1 MENLRDTIV
10 VNVEYDIT
18 DEEYGP
24 VYVASNDE
32 LSLVTDGQTF
42 EELLKNLKEA
52 LSLILED
59 DVRAHFNLIRNPR
72 VILTIKLP
80 DNYAQTA

>member
-42 EELLKNLKEA
+42 EKLLKNLKEA
-52 LSLILED
+52 LSLIKE
-59 DVRAHFNLIRNPR
+59 A
-72 VILTIKLP
+72 
-80 DNYAQTA
+80 

>member
-1 MENLRDTIV
+1 MENMRDTIT
-10 VNVEYDIT
+10 VNVEYDTI

-52 LSLILED
+52 ISLLLEE
-59 DVRAHFNLIRNPR
+59 DVRGHFNLTRNPCI
-72 VILTIKLP
+72 ILRAI
-80 DNYAQTA
+80 